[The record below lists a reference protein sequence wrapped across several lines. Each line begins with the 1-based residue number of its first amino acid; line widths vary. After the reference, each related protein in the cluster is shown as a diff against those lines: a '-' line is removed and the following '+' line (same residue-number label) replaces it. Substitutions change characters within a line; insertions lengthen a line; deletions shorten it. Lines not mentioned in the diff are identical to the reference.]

1 MLSSANNDQSSK
13 TKTDLHTCKRFFYIL
28 KTLVLSC
35 PTETSMS
42 LRAANKDHLALS
54 IVPLINRNSVI
65 ETQQQESSYSVITIT
80 NKNTTI

>member
-1 MLSSANNDQSSK
+1 MIKAVRQRQICTHVKD
-13 TKTDLHTCKRFFYIL
+13 FFYIL

-65 ETQQQESSYSVITIT
+65 ETQQQESSYS
-80 NKNTTI
+80 NYS